1 MALLAL
7 KVYKHPEDGIY
18 IGQHNK
24 KQKIQE
30 QVYWEASIPSTVFSS
45 YNLKQ

>member
-1 MALLAL
+1 MMLLAL
-7 KVYKHPEDGIY
+7 KVYKPPEDGIY
-18 IGQHNK
+18 IQQHK

-30 QVYWEASIPSTVFSS
+30 QAYWEASIHSTVFSS